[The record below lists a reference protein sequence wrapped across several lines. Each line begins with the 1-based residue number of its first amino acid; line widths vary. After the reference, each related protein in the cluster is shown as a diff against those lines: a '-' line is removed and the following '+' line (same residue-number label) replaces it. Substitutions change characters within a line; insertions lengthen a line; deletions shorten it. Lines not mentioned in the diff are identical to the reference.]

1 MTSVR
6 EARKVLWASIH
17 AIFSMFLPSSV
28 SQRNSMQLKFVLV
41 CSALLF
47 CGLAQAQEKMIA
59 SKANE
64 FLNLLDEA
72 QAAKAR
78 YPMEDDE
85 RFNWHYIPRERKGIP
100 LKELSEKQRRAA
112 LELLKAC
119 LSEQGFQKAN
129 NIMALENVLRKVESR
144 GADDTFRDPLNYS
157 VTIFG
162 NPDLNSIWGWRL
174 EGHHI
179 SFNFS
184 SANGVIASAT
194 PMFWGSNPATVRSGP
209 DAGKQVLKQEMDLG
223 FTLVNSLDPSQLKTA
238 LISQTAPGDIITGN
252 QREASLQEPKGI
264 PFGDMKQNQQKL
276 LMQLLNVYVKNYQF
290 GFAKRL
296 MDKIEKAGIDS
307 LSFAW
312 AGSLQP
318 GAGNY
323 YRIQGPMLLIE
334 FDNTQNNAN
343 HVHSVVRDLT
353 NDFAGDI
360 LREHY
365 ENEHK

>member
-1 MTSVR
+1 M
-6 EARKVLWASIH
+6 
-17 AIFSMFLPSSV
+17 
-28 SQRNSMQLKFVLV
+28 SQRSVLIP
-41 CSALLF
+41 AILLL
-47 CGLAQAQEKMIA
+47 CTVVYGQEKLIV
-59 SKANE
+59 SKAND
-64 FLNLLDEA
+64 FLSLLDDS

-78 YPMEDDE
+78 FKMSDDE
-85 RFNWHYIPRERKGIP
+85 RFNWHYIPRERNGIP
-100 LKELSEKQRRAA
+100 LKELNDKQRQAA
-112 LELLKAC
+112 LAMLKVC
-119 LSEQGFQKAN
+119 LSEQGLQKAN
-129 NIMALENVLRKVESR
+129 NIMALENVLRQAESR
-144 GADDTFRDPLNYS
+144 GADDTYRDPLNYS

-162 NPDLNSIWGWRL
+162 NPAADSLWGWRL

-179 SFNFS
+179 SLNFS
-184 SANGVIASAT
+184 SADGIIVSAT
-194 PMFWGSNPATVRSGP
+194 PTFLGSNPATVRSGG

-223 FTLVNSLDPSQLKTA
+223 FTLVNSLDPNQVKAA
-238 LISQTAPGDIITGN
+238 LISQKAPGDIITGN
-252 QREASLQEPKGI
+252 QRQASLQEFRGI
-264 PFGDMKQNQQKL
+264 AFSDMKENQKKL

-296 MDKIEKAGIDS
+296 MDKINKAGIEN

-318 GAGNY
+318 GAGHY

-365 ENEHK
+365 EKEHN